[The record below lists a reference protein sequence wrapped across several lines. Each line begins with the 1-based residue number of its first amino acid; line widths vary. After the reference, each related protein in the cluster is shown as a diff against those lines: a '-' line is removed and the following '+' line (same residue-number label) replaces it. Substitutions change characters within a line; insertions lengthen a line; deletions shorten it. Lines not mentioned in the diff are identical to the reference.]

1 MNFPQLV
8 GNALVCELVSLF
20 KIMLASNP
28 LGVMIPAALGDITDE
43 R

>member
-1 MNFPQLV
+1 MNFPRFV
-8 GNALVCELVSLF
+8 GIALACVLVSLF
-20 KIMLASNP
+20 KIMLASNL

>member
-1 MNFPQLV
+1 MNFPQFV
-8 GNALVCELVSLF
+8 GKALVCGLVSLF

-28 LGVMIPAALGDITDE
+28 LGVMIPTALGDIIDE